1 MNWLTETKITL
12 KSQKMKCDNK
22 YRVNRTLI
30 KEVFKSGLLYKKN
43 RFRTKVK
50 LKTINNECGN

>member
-1 MNWLTETKITL
+1 MNWLTETKTTL
-12 KSQKMKCDNK
+12 NSQKMKCDNK
-22 YRVNRTLI
+22 YRVNRTHV
-30 KEVFKSGLLYKKN
+30 KEVFKSGFLYKKN

>member
-1 MNWLTETKITL
+1 
-12 KSQKMKCDNK
+12 MKCDNK
-22 YRVNRTLI
+22 YRVNRTQVREI
-30 KEVFKSGLLYKKN
+30 FKSGFLYKKN

>member
-1 MNWLTETKITL
+1 
-12 KSQKMKCDNK
+12 MKCDNK
-22 YRVNRTLI
+22 YRVNRTHV